1 MHGALVPVWACV
13 GLLTGAALAI
23 PTRKLL
29 VSRSIGAF
37 ALKWVLSTITAVA
50 FAILAWRLGDRFDLL
65 PFSALAAG
73 GVALGTVDVLEQRL
87 PSRLLLTVASA
98 VGSLLLVSAAVHGKM
113 SSLLQALAG
122 MAVVAV
128 VYLAIALI
136 SGGELG
142 AGDVKLGGLLG
153 LALGWLG
160 WPELFAGTVLGWFVA
175 TCSWLVLRTTG
186 RLTRDATLPV
196 GPSLLL
202 GAFLVVCLS
211 ATPAARYL

>member
-1 MHGALVPVWACV
+1 MDGALVPVWACV

-29 VSRSIGAF
+29 VSRSTEVF
-37 ALKWVLSTITAVA
+37 PLKWVPSTITAVA

-73 GVALGTVDVLEQRL
+73 GVALGTVDVLERRL
-87 PSRLLLTVASA
+87 PSRLLLPVAVA
-98 VGSLLLVSAAVHGKM
+98 VGSLLLVSTAVHGKM

-128 VYLAIALI
+128 VYLAIALVT
-136 SGGELG
+136 GGELG

-175 TCSWLVLRTTG
+175 AFSWLVLRTTG
-186 RLTRDATLPV
+186 RLTRDATLPM

-202 GAFLVVCLS
+202 GAFVAVCLS
-211 ATPAARYL
+211 AMPDARYL